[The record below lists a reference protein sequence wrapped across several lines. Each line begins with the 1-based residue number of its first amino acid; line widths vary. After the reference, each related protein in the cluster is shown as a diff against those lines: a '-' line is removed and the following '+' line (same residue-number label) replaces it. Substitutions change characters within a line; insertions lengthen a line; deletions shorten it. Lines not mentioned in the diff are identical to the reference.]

1 MKFSLIKLTQL
12 FIILLVVQAFSSQ
25 ASLLISPMRV
35 ALDERNR
42 SDKVVLMNTGNETR
56 TYRVEWVQKAALPL
70 GGYKNLTDEEAK
82 DFPIASNMFRLS
94 PRQVTLAPNERQIVK
109 IAARRPKNLQD
120 GEYRSHLLFTALP
133 REGDRNKANSGAGIT
148 LKLSLSYS
156 IPVVFRQGGLDY
168 QVGVEDLTL
177 IHDAEKKQATVRVQ
191 LSRSGAT
198 STTGSIVAYWT
209 PKGSTQEKQV
219 AILNSVNFYPE
230 LTYRV
235 YNLQWFDYRPGAG
248 TLRLAYEGREEMRN
262 TLITEKNFNVSLSD
276 IVTRPKK

>member
-1 MKFSLIKLTQL
+1 MKISLLKSTRL
-12 FIILLVVQAFSSQ
+12 FLILLAIQSVSAQ

-42 SDKVVLMNTGNETR
+42 AAKVVLINTGDVTR
-56 TYRVEWVQKAALPL
+56 TYRVEWVQKAALPQ

-109 IAARRPKNLQD
+109 IAARRPKNLKD

-133 REGDRNKANSGAGIT
+133 RRGNDKNSKQGAGIT

-156 IPVVFRQGGLDY
+156 IPVVLRQGAFDY

-177 IHDAEKKQATVRVQ
+177 IHDTEKKQATVQVKM
-191 LSRSGAT
+191 SRSGPS

-209 PKGSTQEKQV
+209 PKGGSAEKQV

-230 LTYRV
+230 LNYRV
-235 YNLQWFDYRPGAG
+235 YKLHWFDYSPGAG
-248 TLRLAYEGREEMRN
+248 TLRLAYEGGEEMRGS
-262 TLITEKNFNVSLSD
+262 LITEKTFNITRSN
-276 IVTRPKK
+276 IVTKPKS